1 MKAFIWAVV
10 ACVVISVGAG
20 VIFVGFES
28 DTPGSRVTSSV
39 RLG

>member
-1 MKAFIWAVV
+1 MKAFLWAVV

-20 VIFVGFES
+20 MILNMTEPAKH
-28 DTPGSRVTSSV
+28 PGPVADSV

>member
-1 MKAFIWAVV
+1 MKAFLCAVV

-20 VIFVGFES
+20 IILNMTDDANQPTGHAA
-28 DTPGSRVTSSV
+28 SV

>member
-1 MKAFIWAVV
+1 MKAFLWAVV

-20 VIFVGFES
+20 IILNMTE
-28 DTPGSRVTSSV
+28 DAKRPTRTAESV

>member
-1 MKAFIWAVV
+1 MKAFLWAVV

-20 VIFVGFES
+20 IILNMTEGAKQPTRTAE
-28 DTPGSRVTSSV
+28 SV